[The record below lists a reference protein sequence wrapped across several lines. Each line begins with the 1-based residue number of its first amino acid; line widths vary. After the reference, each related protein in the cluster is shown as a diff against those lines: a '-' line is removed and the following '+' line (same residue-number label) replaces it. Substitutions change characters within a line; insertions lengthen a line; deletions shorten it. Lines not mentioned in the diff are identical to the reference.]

1 MSLISKKFATEMN
14 EKEMRD
20 AYLSAQ
26 TRTYVA
32 YQIRTIRAQRGWS
45 QEQFAE
51 KLHTSQSAV
60 SRMED
65 RQYGKQNLHTLLE
78 VAASFNCGLV
88 VRFVRYAD
96 FVKDTSNLS
105 PDHLRVAEFDFDS
118 LIPLVED
125 RIDRQSATFGVIYPS
140 ESVHTGQVTAV
151 VPSQQMPYGMSP
163 TGQTVP
169 SIEPTPSPF
178 FGTQHAQGMRI

>member
-1 MSLISKKFATEMN
+1 
-14 EKEMRD
+14 MRD

-45 QEQFAE
+45 QEQLAD

-78 VAASFNCGLV
+78 LAAAFDCGLI

-105 PDHLRVAEFDFDS
+105 PDNLRVAEFGPDS
-118 LIPLVED
+118 LMPLVEES
-125 RIDRQSATFGVIYPS
+125 IDHQSVIIYTS
-140 ESVHTGQVTAV
+140 NSVPDQLSAPPLDSSAHPHSRKVRKRA
-151 VPSQQMPYGMSP
+151 SRLARDK
-163 TGQTVP
+163 
-169 SIEPTPSPF
+169 I
-178 FGTQHAQGMRI
+178 